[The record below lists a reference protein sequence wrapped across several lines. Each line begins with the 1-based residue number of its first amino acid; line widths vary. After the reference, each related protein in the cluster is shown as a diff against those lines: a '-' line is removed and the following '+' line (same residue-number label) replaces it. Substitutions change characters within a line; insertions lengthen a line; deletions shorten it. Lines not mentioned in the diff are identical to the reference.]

1 LRAYIFV
8 PHTVA
13 IVTAIAALTGCGLS
27 QTPMNE
33 SQMSTQADVSI
44 TQGPVS
50 SITNAGSRRDRAHSW
65 MAPNAKN
72 EALLY
77 VPDTLT
83 GDVDIYTYPS
93 GKLAGKLTGFNG
105 PQDACVDKAQD
116 IWITAEFASKII
128 EYAHGGTTP
137 LTTLTDPRYLPID
150 CSVDPTTGNLA
161 VTNYQSIGSPYGGT
175 VAIYTNASGEAT
187 LYSDGRQIY
196 NMYYC
201 AYDGSGNLWV
211 DGTQYPDK
219 WPSGEFQYAELA
231 KGSGSFANLTLTPP
245 QTIAWPGGIQW
256 DGTYVEVANLLQSA
270 IYRTSGAT
278 VKSTIR
284 ARGARGAVDFFI
296 DAKTLLI
303 GTDSGQGQL
312 GLWTYPAGGPA
323 QTMLKLEGR
332 RDPVATAVVS
342 N

>member
-1 LRAYIFV
+1 MRAYIV
-8 PHTVA
+8 SPRNLA
-13 IVTAIAALTGCGLS
+13 IVTVIAVLTGCGLS
-27 QTPMNE
+27 QTPMDA
-33 SQMSTQADVSI
+33 SQVSTQADVSI
-44 TQGPVS
+44 TQGSVRF
-50 SITNAGSRRDRAHSW
+50 IANTGNRRDLAHSW
-65 MAPNAKN
+65 MAPNAKK

-83 GDVDIYTYPS
+83 GDVDVYTYPS
-93 GKLAGKLTGFNG
+93 GKVAGKLTGFNG

-116 IWITAEFASKII
+116 VWVTAEFSSKII
-128 EYAHGGTTP
+128 EYAHGTTTP
-137 LTTLTDPRYLPID
+137 LTTLTDTGYLPID

-161 VTNYQSIGSPYGGT
+161 VTNYDSTGSPYGGT
-175 VAIYTNASGEAT
+175 VAIYTSGSGQAT

-211 DGTQYPDK
+211 DGTQYPTS
-219 WPSGEFQYAELA
+219 WPDGEFQYAELA
-231 KGSGSFANLTLTPP
+231 NGSGSFTNLTLTPP
-245 QTIAWPGGIQW
+245 ETIAWPGGIQW
-256 DGTYVEVANLLQSA
+256 DGTYVEVANLLHSA

-296 DAKTLLI
+296 HSKTLLI
-303 GTDSGQGQL
+303 GTDSGHGQL
-312 GLWTYPAGGPA
+312 GFWTYPAGGPTK
-323 QTMLKLEGR
+323 TMLKLEGR